1 MKALAAKAER
11 GFRRFVVTAM
21 HSPFSLPI
29 LGGSLFFAV
38 AMGIHLGESS
48 IGQIN
53 PIYFQEPPLH
63 PRDRGA
69 AIDETRLHQVQPAYA
84 DLYGWEQGH
93 AAIAADC
100 GNCQALHARDAYA
113 YSAVVP
119 YFGDRPR
126 LRPAVARA
134 PEPDVIFDEPVED
147 ESPRQ
152 AAPIERYA
160 HYAVSAD
167 EAVETADE
175 ATAEAAPLGL
185 KKSDQE

>member
-1 MKALAAKAER
+1 MRPLAANAER

-21 HSPFSLPI
+21 HSPVSLPI
-29 LGGSLFFAV
+29 LGGSLLFAV

-69 AIDETRLHQVQPAYA
+69 AIDETRLHQAQPAYA

-93 AAIAADC
+93 AALAADC
-100 GNCQALHARDAYA
+100 GNCEALHARDAYA

-119 YFGDRPR
+119 YFGSRPR
-126 LRPAVARA
+126 LRPAVAQA
-134 PEPDVIFDEPVED
+134 PEPEPVFAEVP
-147 ESPRQ
+147 EEVTPRQ
-152 AAPIERYA
+152 APIERYA

-167 EAVETADE
+167 EAEEAADE
-175 ATAEAAPLGL
+175 PAPEAEPLGL
-185 KKSDQE
+185 KKDDQE